1 MIHFISI
8 YILFYKLIVWCQ
20 ETNDSFLVIK
30 KNICTSI
37 FLLFYHGHTHI
48 HKCFIIILYLAT
60 ELVFLNIDI
69 VVGKIWKLF
78 NFFTFILWFTFAF
91 ILNIYN
97 EYFKIFNHSILLIQ
111 TCSDI
116 TRIYVFLFSSPCRNK
131 CFIFITW
138 VRCDVISLSPR
149 KRRTLLILFVWP

>member
-1 MIHFISI
+1 MIVIHFISI
-8 YILFYKLIVWCQ
+8 YILFCKLIVWCQ

-37 FLLFYHGHTHI
+37 FLLFSHGHTHI

-91 ILNIYN
+91 ILNANN
-97 EYFKIFNHSILLIQ
+97 EYFKIFNHSIPLIQ

-116 TRIYVFLFSSPCRNK
+116 TRIYVFLFFLLAKTNALSSSHE
-131 CFIFITW
+131 W
-138 VRCDVISLSPR
+138 DVMWFPYLPG
-149 KRRTLLILFVWP
+149 KGEVC